1 MRTRTHTTGTEA
13 DAVSVTA
20 SSSLLPGGPRGRRQ
34 PVPEG
39 PRDGPTAPPTLSPRA
54 GATQLPTAPLC
65 KRPAPLTRPRPRTA
79 LPSSPG
85 PGPAA
90 ADPPREA
97 KAAGR
102 SAGSRRTGHRSDT
115 DGEGHWSAVNTA
127 AHGLLAGRAR
137 PWTPGAAPSAW
148 TLCLGVQGSTPRLGP
163 RGEASSCLAPPDT
176 QRSASESPGQRG
188 QAGLQGRGGGGRGAG
203 TRLHTSGRPPRGAA
217 IQRPRL
223 SGLEQRSP
231 WESSQ
236 EGTVASFLPFFPSEP
251 FANDANP
258 KLNSPLSREI
268 HPENSNPDTSS
279 FLAFTDEQ
287 VH

>member
-1 MRTRTHTTGTEA
+1 MA
-13 DAVSVTA
+13 A
-20 SSSLLPGGPRGRRQ
+20 SPGGTQGR
-34 PVPEG
+34 PHCP
-39 PRDGPTAPPTLSPRA
+39 PPTLSPRA

-163 RGEASSCLAPPDT
+163 RGEASSCPAPPDT
-176 QRSASESPGQRG
+176 QRSASESPGQRDR
-188 QAGLQGRGGGGRGAG
+188 QGYKDAGAG

>member
-1 MRTRTHTTGTEA
+1 MSRPRYRCSLGVREA
-13 DAVSVTA
+13 DGSQSRRDPGTA
-20 SSSLLPGGPRGRRQ
+20 PLP
-34 PVPEG
+34 
-39 PRDGPTAPPTLSPRA
+39 PPTLSPRA

-65 KRPAPLTRPRPRTA
+65 KRPAPLTRPRPWTA

-163 RGEASSCLAPPDT
+163 RGEASSCPAPPDT
-176 QRSASESPGQRG
+176 QRSASESPGQRDRQG
-188 QAGLQGRGGGGRGAG
+188 YKDAGAGGGHTAAHKRPPTQGRSHTKAQALRAG
-203 TRLHTSGRPPRGAA
+203 TKKS
-217 IQRPRL
+217 
-223 SGLEQRSP
+223 S

>member
-39 PRDGPTAPPTLSPRA
+39 PRDGPTAPPPTLSPRA

-148 TLCLGVQGSTPRLGP
+148 TLCLRVQGSTPRLGP
-163 RGEASSCLAPPDT
+163 RGEASSCPAPPDT

-188 QAGLQGRGGGGRGAG
+188 QAGLQGRAAGGGGRAHGCTQAAAHPGAQPYKG
-203 TRLHTSGRPPRGAA
+203 PGSPGWNKEVLGSP
-217 IQRPRL
+217 L
-223 SGLEQRSP
+223 KKEQLP
-231 WESSQ
+231 
-236 EGTVASFLPFFPSEP
+236 ASFLSF
-251 FANDANP
+251 
-258 KLNSPLSREI
+258 LQSPLQMTQI
-268 HPENSNPDTSS
+268 PN
-279 FLAFTDEQ
+279 
-287 VH
+287 